1 MELSSAYRNGA
12 SWFFW
17 LAALSMINSLLAA
30 FGTNMHMLFGLG
42 YTQITDAILG
52 VAFEGESSGIG
63 VAVSLATT
71 AVVAGLFALI
81 GFLSHKGIL
90 LAYIGGLVLYVI
102 DTLVLLG
109 LSAVLSLWSD
119 LWLDLL
125 FHAFVLFQL
134 IAGLAARSS

>member
-17 LAALSMINSLLAA
+17 LAALSMVNSVLAVSGA
-30 FGTNMHMLFGLG
+30 NIRMIFGLG

-63 VAVSLATT
+63 AALSLATS

-81 GFLSHKGIL
+81 GLLAHKGFK

-102 DTLVLLG
+102 DALVLLG
-109 LSAVLSLWSD
+109 LSATLSLWGD

-134 IAGLAARSS
+134 VVGLTSRAA